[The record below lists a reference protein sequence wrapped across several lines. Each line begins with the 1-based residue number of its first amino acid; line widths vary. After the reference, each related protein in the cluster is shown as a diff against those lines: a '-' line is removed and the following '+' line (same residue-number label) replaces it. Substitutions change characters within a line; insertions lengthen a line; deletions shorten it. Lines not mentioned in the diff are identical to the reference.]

1 MKIYEVYSIDT
12 KQSMRDEVLI
22 FQTDNIELAKGYA
35 KDYKNKLVNESK
47 SVYRHDVEIRTEIDE
62 FGNYNTIEF

>member
-12 KQSMRDEVLI
+12 KQSMCNEVLI

-35 KDYKNKLVNESK
+35 KDYKNKLVNEPK
-47 SVYRHDVEIRTEIDE
+47 SVYQHDVEIRTEVDE
-62 FGNYNTIEF
+62 NGNYNTIEF